1 MNDGG
6 TLLRSSRGTGRA
18 SIDYSACHDDEL
30 FEYYRGGN
38 DRALKQLMVRHER
51 LLKWVIRQRCPEGD
65 DVADI
70 LQDALLKATTAIDS
84 YRKECSVRSWLV
96 TITRTVAIDHARR
109 RQRRQWEYLDED
121 MDTQICRQMSM
132 ERSFNRF
139 AVQQALKTLPTEFRE
154 ALLLIDVYGY
164 CESEVAAAQQ
174 VSVGTIKSRRARARQ
189 LLRQELMVADDAVSA
204 TS

>member
-1 MNDGG
+1 MTYGG

-18 SIDYSACHDDEL
+18 TIDYNTCQDDEL
-30 FEYYRGGN
+30 FELYRGG
-38 DRALKQLMVRHER
+38 DGRALHELMQRHER
-51 LLKWVIRQRCPEGD
+51 LLKWVIRQRCPEGN

-70 LQDALLKATTAIDS
+70 LQEALLKATTAIDS

-109 RQRRQWEYLDED
+109 RQRREWECLDED
-121 MDTQICRQMSM
+121 MDTQMCRRMSM

-174 VSVGTIKSRRARARQ
+174 VAVGTIKSRRARARQ

>member
-1 MNDGG
+1 MTYGG

-18 SIDYSACHDDEL
+18 SIDYNTCQDDEL
-30 FEYYRGGN
+30 FELYRGG
-38 DRALKQLMVRHER
+38 DGRALHELMQRHER
-51 LLKWVIRQRCPEGD
+51 LLKWVIRQRYPEGN

-70 LQDALLKATTAIDS
+70 LQEALLKATTAIDS

-109 RQRRQWEYLDED
+109 RQRREWECLDED
-121 MDTQICRQMSM
+121 MDTQMCRRMSM

-174 VSVGTIKSRRARARQ
+174 VAVGTIKSRRARARQ

>member
-1 MNDGG
+1 MTYGG

-18 SIDYSACHDDEL
+18 TIDYNTCQDDEL
-30 FEYYRGGN
+30 FELYRGG
-38 DRALKQLMVRHER
+38 DGRALHELMQRHER
-51 LLKWVIRQRCPEGD
+51 LLKWVIRQRYPEGN

-70 LQDALLKATTAIDS
+70 LQEALLKATTAIDS

-109 RQRRQWEYLDED
+109 RQRREWECLDED
-121 MDTQICRQMSM
+121 MDTQMCRRMSM

-174 VSVGTIKSRRARARQ
+174 VAVGTIKSRRARARQ